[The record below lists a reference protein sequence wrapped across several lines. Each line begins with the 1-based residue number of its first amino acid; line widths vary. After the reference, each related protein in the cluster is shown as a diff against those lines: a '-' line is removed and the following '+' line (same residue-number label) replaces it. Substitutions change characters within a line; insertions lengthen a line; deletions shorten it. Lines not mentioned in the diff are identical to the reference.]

1 MPTNLRTWWPSL
13 SRAARFD
20 VYTRGSFYLNLAA
33 LPILAAG
40 AVGTE
45 LGTGGVWIAA
55 LAVVQAA
62 LCIALVHTGLN
73 YRLGKGARPVRL
85 IGATAVVSVVGAVAG
100 ILAYPHP
107 TPDNPDGPANLILLI
122 LALSFVAALATTVS
136 RAVVLCVAAAAVAAA
151 YGLSVAQGSDNPL
164 GPAFG
169 LATLLLFV
177 VLACRGSVWMLDIV
191 WELDR
196 ARLVQAELAV
206 ADERLRFARDLHD
219 VMGRTL
225 AAVAVKSELAA
236 QLAKRGRP
244 TAADEML
251 EVRRMAQDA
260 LTDMRAVVGGYR
272 GADLHVELA
281 GARSLLDSAGIACR
295 VIGDGGE
302 LPGDVQS
309 ALAWVVRE
317 GATNVLRHSEARG
330 CDITLDRT
338 ATRRVTLTMEN
349 DAVAGPDADG
359 PVRLGNGLVGLAERI
374 AGLGGRLSA
383 GRHAPDRFRLTV
395 SLPLGDAVPEPG
407 RD

>member
-1 MPTNLRTWWPSL
+1 MRTNVRTWWRSL
-13 SRAARFD
+13 GRAARFD

-33 LPILAAG
+33 LPLLAAG
-40 AVGTE
+40 AVRGD
-45 LGTGGVWIAA
+45 LGAGGAWIAA
-55 LAVVQAA
+55 LALVQAG
-62 LCIALVHTGLN
+62 LCIALVHTGLD
-73 YRLGKGARPVRL
+73 YQLGKGPRPVRL
-85 IGATAVVSVVGAVAG
+85 IGATAAMTVAG
-100 ILAYPHP
+100 AIAGVLVYPHP
-107 TPDNPDGPANLILLI
+107 TPGNPDGPANFILLM
-122 LALSFVAALATTVS
+122 LALSFVAALATAVS
-136 RAVVLCVAAAAVAAA
+136 RTVAICVAATAAA
-151 YGLSVAQGSDNPL
+151 ATYALSVAQGSDNPL
-164 GPAFG
+164 PPAFG
-169 LATLLLFV
+169 LAVLLFTI
-177 VLACRGSVWMLDIV
+177 VLICRGSVWMLTIV

-196 ARLVQAELAV
+196 AGLVRAELAV

-236 QLAKRGRP
+236 QLAKRALP
-244 TAADEML
+244 SAADEML

-317 GATNVLRHSEARG
+317 GATNVLRHSEARE
-330 CDITLDRT
+330 CDITLGRT
-338 ATRRVTLTMEN
+338 GTGRVALTMEN
-349 DAVAGPDADG
+349 DAVAGPDADS

-383 GRHAPDRFRLTV
+383 HRRAPDRFRLTV
-395 SLPLGDAVPEPG
+395 SLPLDEAVPEPA